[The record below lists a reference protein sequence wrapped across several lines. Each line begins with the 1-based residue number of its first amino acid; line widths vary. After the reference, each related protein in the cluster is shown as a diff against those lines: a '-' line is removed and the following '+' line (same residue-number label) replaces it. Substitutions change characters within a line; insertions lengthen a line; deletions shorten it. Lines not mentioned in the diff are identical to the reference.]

1 MEMISPP
8 PTPSQARLAAS
19 IEDLYRVF
27 SAKAPP
33 LIEGCPCC
41 IDTRKV
47 DVLLSTPLRELSG
60 DQLWRYITG
69 AYLTV
74 GGDRDF
80 RYLMPRIF
88 ELAAVG
94 PFVVPDTEI
103 VLGKLALARW
113 ETWQAEERE
122 AVLEFI
128 DAWFST
134 AIEQDLLN
142 AGDGWIDQ
150 TQAILCG
157 MARAGLPIADWLIR
171 LTEPANEP
179 ILADLRQRYLRGLS
193 PFWEDAPE
201 GFAQLS
207 TVLAEGA
214 A

>member
-1 MEMISPP
+1 MITPP
-8 PTPSQARLAAS
+8 PTQSHARLAAS

-47 DVLLSTPLRELSG
+47 DVLLSNPLRELNG

-88 ELAAVG
+88 ELAAIG
-94 PFVVPDTEI
+94 PFGVPDTEI
-103 VLGKLALARW
+103 VLGKLARARW
-113 ETWQAEERE
+113 ETWQGAEKE

-128 DAWFST
+128 DAWFSV
-134 AIEQDLLN
+134 ALQRDLLL
-142 AGDGWIDQ
+142 AEEDWSDE
-150 TQAILCG
+150 TASLLCG
-157 MARAGLPIADWLIR
+157 MALAGLPIAGWLIR
-171 LTEPANEP
+171 LTEPAYAP
-179 ILADLRQRYLRGLS
+179 ILAGLRQRHPRRIS
-193 PFWEDAPE
+193 SFWKDAPD

-207 TVLAEGA
+207 TFLAEGSA
-214 A
+214 

>member
-1 MEMISPP
+1 MITPP
-8 PTPSQARLAAS
+8 PTPSHARLAAS

-27 SAKAPP
+27 SSTAPP

-47 DVLLSTPLRELSG
+47 DVLLSSPLRELNG

-94 PFVVPDTEI
+94 PFGVPNTEI

-113 ETWQAEERE
+113 ETWKAAERE

-128 DAWFST
+128 DAWFSV
-134 AIEQDLLN
+134 ALERGSLHAN
-142 AGDGWIDQ
+142 DGWIDQ
-150 TQAILCG
+150 TEAILCG
-157 MARAGLPIADWLIR
+157 MARAGLPIVEWLIR
-171 LTEPANEP
+171 LTEPAYEP
-179 ILADLRQRYLRGLS
+179 ILADLRQRNPRDLS
-193 PFWEDAPE
+193 PFWDDAPDS
-201 GFAQLS
+201 FAQLS
-207 TVLAEGA
+207 TFLAEGA

>member
-1 MEMISPP
+1 MITPP
-8 PTPSQARLAAS
+8 PTPSHARLADS

-27 SAKAPP
+27 SAKAPR

-47 DVLLSTPLRELSG
+47 DVLLSNPLRELNG

-94 PFVVPDTEI
+94 PFGVPDTEI

-113 ETWQAEERE
+113 ETWKAAERE
-122 AVLEFI
+122 AILEFI

-134 AIEQDLLN
+134 ALEQDLLY
-142 AGDGWIDQ
+142 AEDGWIDQ
-150 TQAILCG
+150 TQTILCG
-157 MARAGLPIADWLIR
+157 MARAGLPLADWLIR
-171 LTEPANEP
+171 LTEPAHEP
-179 ILADLRQRYLRGLS
+179 ILADLRQRYPRGLS
-193 PFWEDAPE
+193 PFWDDAPS

-207 TVLAEGA
+207 MVLAEGA

>member
-1 MEMISPP
+1 MVTPP
-8 PTPSQARLAAS
+8 PTPSQARLADS
-19 IEDLYRVF
+19 IEDLYRLF
-27 SAKAPP
+27 AAKAPP

-47 DVLLSTPLRELSG
+47 DVLLSNPLRELNG

-88 ELAAVG
+88 ELAAVS
-94 PFVVPDTEI
+94 PFGVPDTEI

-113 ETWQAEERE
+113 ETWSVPERE

-128 DAWFST
+128 DAWFS
-134 AIEQDLLN
+134 AALEQDLLH
-142 AGDGWIDQ
+142 AEDGWIDQ
-150 TQAILCG
+150 TEAILCG
-157 MARAGLPIADWLIR
+157 IARAGLPLTDCLIR
-171 LTEPANEP
+171 LTEPAYEP
-179 ILADLRQRYLRGLS
+179 ILADLRQRYPRNRS
-193 PFWEDAPE
+193 PFWKYAPD

-207 TVLAEGA
+207 TFLAEGSA
-214 A
+214 